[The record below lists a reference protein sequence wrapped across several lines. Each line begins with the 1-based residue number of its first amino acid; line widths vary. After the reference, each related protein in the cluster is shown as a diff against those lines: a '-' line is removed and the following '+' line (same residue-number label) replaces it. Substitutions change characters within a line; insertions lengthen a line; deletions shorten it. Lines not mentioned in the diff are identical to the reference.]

1 MKQSRRM
8 SLVEALAN
16 VAVGFGVA
24 VTTQIAIFPLFG
36 LHASL
41 EENLAIGAI
50 FTVLCGAPHNPVYA
64 ELIVMRSL
72 RRLGLAPQG
81 FGAKITPHN
90 SLRRQ
95 PSAWPGACRKL
106 ERDRAVAS
114 VQQFNA
120 TEATMGRNANYA
132 ERDVRLFQPN
142 HLSNNKFFRSF
153 GPDSA

>member
-1 MKQSRRM
+1 MI
-8 SLVEALAN
+8 SLTFMLGLLSIFRGLAWVATMYESALASSKC
-16 VAVGFGVA
+16 
-24 VTTQIAIFPLFG
+24 TW
-36 LHASL
+36 
-41 EENLAIGAI
+41 
-50 FTVLCGAPHNPVYA
+50 
-64 ELIVMRSL
+64 
-72 RRLGLAPQG
+72 RRLESKMRGFLRG